1 MQILHSLGS
10 FLWAQIKAIKPSFIG
25 KDPHFNF
32 ISAHYFWIIGMSI
45 FASILIFGTANGQLP
60 YVDALFFASGANTQA
75 GLNTVDLNKLNT
87 FQQIVMYIFPMISCP
102 ITLHGSVVFL
112 RLYWFEKR
120 LQNHVRDARTRRGTL
135 SRSKSRGG
143 DPSRLEKGV
152 NGRKITILRGT
163 GKRIA
168 NDGSLL
174 GPKEPITTNTP
185 GGPSD
190 DSPVFSTKI
199 FDRDSD
205 STVGNNQATDN
216 EVVSPATHSH
226 SISFAPMVTRSDG
239 VGQDVT
245 KFPQPLDDENLAALE
260 RQKFTRDSEILRIPN
275 PRDAERG
282 IGPTR
287 LEIGENTP
295 DEDDECGDD
304 KDEVDKANKNAPKN
318 PKKNTNNENSQQL
331 SDSLRRR
338 NPVITIEE
346 PDRGQAARRNDE
358 RTVMEDLA
366 DEARAIGNTFG
377 PLRFRKPRFFQS
389 KDKVHHVDSDESDT
403 SQSSG
408 NKFLRKISLPFRAK
422 DTEEAPYLSWTPTTG
437 RNSQFPGLTLEQREE
452 LGGIEYRSLRTLAL
466 LLVVYFW
473 GFQIFGLVCMLPYI
487 HAKQQYGVVVDEAG
501 VSRTW
506 WSFYTSNSAF
516 MDLGLTL
523 TPDSMIS
530 FRKSTFVMMIFW
542 LLIIAGNTGFPVFLR
557 FMIWALSRIVPR
569 GTGLW
574 EELMFLLDHPRRCF
588 TLLFPSSATWWLF
601 LILVVLNVID
611 LVFFLILDLH
621 NPVVEDLPWNVRIAD
636 GLFQAAA
643 TRTAGFSC
651 FPINLLHPGVQTLYL
666 IMMYISVFPIAISI
680 RGTNVYEERSLGIY
694 GNGDEDDGWGKSTM
708 NYIGTHLRRQL
719 SFDLWFVF
727 LALFIL
733 AISEGG
739 KLQRKEF
746 NMFDILFEVVSAY
759 GTVGLSMGY
768 HTVDASLCSQFST
781 VGKLVI
787 IAAQIR
793 GRHRGLPYGLD
804 RAILL
809 PSESRFAKEAAE
821 PVPGLPRMNTA
832 VSTGSTTALS
842 RRITASTRPRTIERP
857 STNIIAQILH
867 PGPTLP
873 PRIDR
878 RLSAETVPRPH
889 HPQDLPMRRAATVTV
904 SDEEEDPDLHHP
916 VMRAR
921 TYAGTGVR
929 TRRASMGT

>member
-1 MQILHSLGS
+1 MEFLRRLGPIIWTH
-10 FLWAQIKAIKPSFIG
+10 LRALKPSFIS

-45 FASILIFGTANGQLP
+45 FASILLYSTANGQLP

-75 GLNTVDLNKLNT
+75 GLNTIDLNQLNT
-87 FQQIVMYIFPMISCP
+87 FQQIVMYIFPMVSCP

-120 LQNHVRDARTRRGTL
+120 LQNHVRDARSRRGTL

-143 DPSRLEKGV
+143 DASRLEKGV
-152 NGRKITILRGT
+152 NGRKITILRES
-163 GKRIA
+163 GKRMA

-174 GPKEPITTNTP
+174 GPKEPIISAPAAPSTHQSTNPSSTP
-185 GGPSD
+185 SSNGS
-190 DSPVFSTKI
+190 
-199 FDRDSD
+199 DRDSD
-205 STVGNNQATDN
+205 GTVGGDHNTHLNGL
-216 EVVSPATHSH
+216 VRPAGQPH
-226 SISFAPMVTRSDG
+226 SISFAPTVIRSDG
-239 VGQDVT
+239 IELDAT
-245 KFPQPLDDENLAALE
+245 KFPESSTSDDDGTVALE
-260 RQKFTRDSEILRIPN
+260 RQEHTKDSEAEVLRIPN
-275 PRDAERG
+275 PRDADRG

-287 LEIGENTP
+287 LEVGESRP
-295 DEDDECGDD
+295 EDDDDDDDDQGTGD
-304 KDEVDKANKNAPKN
+304 APESHKTQSAPQSPSSN
-318 PKKNTNNENSQQL
+318 RAQDRQEL
-331 SDSLRRR
+331 SDSLRQRA
-338 NPVITIEE
+338 PVIQILE
-346 PDRGQAARRNDE
+346 PDPELDERRQQE
-358 RTVMEDLA
+358 RTVMDTVMDNIA

-377 PLRFRKPRFFQS
+377 PLRFRKPRLFQS
-389 KDKVHHVDSDESDT
+389 KDKVHHVDSDESDN
-403 SQSSG
+403 SRSSAKG
-408 NKFLRKISLPFRAK
+408 TMRKIKSLFGSKEA
-422 DTEEAPYLSWTPTTG
+422 DEAPYLSWTPTTG

-466 LLVVYFW
+466 LL
-473 GFQIFGLVCMLPYI
+473 
-487 HAKQQYGVVVDEAG
+487 AKQQYGEVVDAAG

-530 FRKSTFVMMIFW
+530 FQRSTFVMMIFW

-557 FMIWALSRIVPR
+557 FMIWATSRVVPR
-569 GTGLW
+569 
-574 EELMFLLDHPRRCF
+574 
-588 TLLFPSSATWWLF
+588 
-601 LILVVLNVID
+601 D
-611 LVFFLILDLH
+611 LVFFLILDLN
-621 NPVVEDLPWNVRIAD
+621 NPIVQDLPWNVRIAD

-651 FPINLLHPGVQTLYL
+651 FPINFLHPGVQTLYL

-694 GNGDEDDGWGKSTM
+694 SGHDEDDGWGQNAM

-739 KLQRKEF
+739 KLERKEF
-746 NMFDILFEVVSAY
+746 NMFDVLFEVVSAY

-787 IAAQIR
+787 IAAQVR

-821 PVPGLPRMNTA
+821 PVPGLPRTNTA
-832 VSTGSTTALS
+832 VSTTSAPGLA
-842 RRITASTRPRTIERP
+842 RRITTSTRPRTIERP
-857 STNIIAQILH
+857 STNF
-867 PGPTLP
+867 LP
-873 PRIDR
+873 RFCI
-878 RLSAETVPRPH
+878 
-889 HPQDLPMRRAATVTV
+889 
-904 SDEEEDPDLHHP
+904 
-916 VMRAR
+916 RAR
-921 TYAGTGVR
+921 PSRPGSIGECLSRRCKYRINLNSTALRCEELRPWLCRMRKRIRNSFTPCLGRERTEGRALDYGVLPLEPDR
-929 TRRASMGT
+929 TMFPKPCGQSQ